1 MRVLVLGVGKSGT
14 TALLHK
20 LAASIPDCR
29 TYAGGRPGKHR
40 TQHPN
45 AVFKHT
51 LNEKK
56 GRSGEVFRRHLESA
70 HYDKKIWI
78 ARDPRDRAVSA
89 LLYRWYAGLNKDRRQ
104 YLECL
109 ALVQEKEREPR
120 CLPFHRLYCFSG
132 EGARPDTLEQ
142 MVTSETAFQRRLER
156 FVRGLGND
164 WFLFRYE
171 DMVEQRFDALN
182 AYLGRQVQGEA
193 EVPPSEQRIVRR
205 KSHGDWRHWFTE
217 EDCSVFRPIFAPYM
231 DLVGYDSSDW
241 SLSPEPY
248 LDPRFGSQYMQ
259 KLARRDPRD
268 SMRRLRKRISSFA
281 GRRIASMLGSGG

>member
-1 MRVLVLGVGKSGT
+1 MKVLVLGVGKSGT
-14 TALLHK
+14 TAFLHK

-29 TYAGGRPGKHR
+29 AYAGGRPGKHP
-40 TQHPN
+40 THHPN

-56 GRSGEVFRRHLESA
+56 GRGGEVFRRHLETA

-89 LLYRWYAGLNKDRRQ
+89 LLYRWYSGLNKDRRQ

-109 ALVQEKEREPR
+109 ALVREKEREPR
-120 CLPFHRLYCFSG
+120 SVPFHRLYCLSG
-132 EGARPDTLEQ
+132 EGARPDTLEE
-142 MVTSETAFQRRLER
+142 MVASETAFQRRLER

-171 DMVEQRFDALN
+171 DMVEQRFEALN
-182 AYLGRQVQGEA
+182 AYLGQEVEGEA
-193 EVPPSEQRIVRR
+193 EVPHTEQRIVRR
-205 KSHGDWRHWFTE
+205 KSYGDWRHWFTE
-217 EDCSVFRPIFAPYM
+217 EDCPIFRPIYAPYM
-231 DLVGYDSSDW
+231 DLVGYDSTDW
-241 SLSPEPY
+241 SLSSEPH

-259 KLARRDPRD
+259 KLARRDPLD
-268 SMRRLRKRISSFA
+268 SMRRLRKRIGSFA
-281 GRRIASMLGSGG
+281 GRRIASIVGNGS